1 LSKWVAVHVDCCEES
16 AVPDERWV
24 MAYEYDGSV
33 WRVTGTRRIR
43 VGEEIDAGREGELP
57 LGVHVPDVLVS
68 RRAMSVTATEDGW
81 NIRATNRNGAVLH
94 PWCLP
99 SQRIG
104 KCSTTVDW
112 PLVAVRMLAGQRT
125 SWHWLLLEFDDPSAL
140 VRVGEDEEPP
150 EIGHHRGPATA
161 TAFTPRGLT
170 RAEREALE
178 AVFPRQLQWPPHE
191 QAEPVLLKQA
201 ASRLR
206 LSISGL
212 QDRLKSALARALAL
226 GLDRPVA
233 LTDPAYLHVLARAGY
248 LQPPGTF
255 DHRSSRDAP
264 WFGCA
269 RPQPA

>member
-1 LSKWVAVHVDCCEES
+1 M
-16 AVPDERWV
+16 PDERWV

-33 WRVTGTRRIR
+33 WRVTATRRIG
-43 VGEEIDAGREGELP
+43 VGEEIVAGREGELP

-68 RRAMSVTATEDGW
+68 RRAMTVTATEDGW
-81 NIRATNRNGAVLH
+81 TIRATNRNGAVLH

-99 SQRIG
+99 SHLIR

-112 PLVAVRMLAGQRT
+112 PLVGVRLLPGSRT
-125 SWHWLLLEFDDPSAL
+125 SQHWLLLEFDDPSTL
-140 VRVGEDEEPP
+140 VRVGEDEDPP
-150 EIGHHRGPATA
+150 EVGQHRGPVTA

-191 QAEPVLLKQA
+191 HTEPVLLKQA

-248 LQPPGTF
+248 LEPPLTF
-255 DHRSSRDAP
+255 DHRSSHDPP
-264 WFGCA
+264 WFGCP
-269 RPQPA
+269 RTQPA